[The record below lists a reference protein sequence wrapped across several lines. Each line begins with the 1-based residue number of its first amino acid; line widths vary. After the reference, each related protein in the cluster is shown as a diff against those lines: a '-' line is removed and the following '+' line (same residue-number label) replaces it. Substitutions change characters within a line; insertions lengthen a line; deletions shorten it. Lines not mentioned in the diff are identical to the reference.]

1 MVRSNAKFRYAI
13 ARIEYSF
20 MDPMNDVVSLI
31 SDVKPW
37 LAMKALHS
45 AVRNQTHGV
54 SDLSPADRNLIWYQD
69 RGRRTSPIGGR
80 ILVNLFNVGKIQQNP
95 PASQDI
101 SALIA
106 YCEGEVSYRAKV
118 LKGVAEWEDQQQY
131 SSLPEA

>member
-1 MVRSNAKFRYAI
+1 
-13 ARIEYSF
+13 
-20 MDPMNDVVSLI
+20 
-31 SDVKPW
+31 
-37 LAMKALHS
+37 
-45 AVRNQTHGV
+45 
-54 SDLSPADRNLIWYQD
+54 
-69 RGRRTSPIGGR
+69 
-80 ILVNLFNVGKIQQNP
+80 VNLFNVGKIQQNP